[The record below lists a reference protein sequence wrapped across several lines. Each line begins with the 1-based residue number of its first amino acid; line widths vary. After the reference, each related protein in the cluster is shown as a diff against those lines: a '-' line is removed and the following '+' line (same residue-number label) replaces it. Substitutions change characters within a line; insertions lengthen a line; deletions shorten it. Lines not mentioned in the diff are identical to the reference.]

1 MPKPAPVILIPGL
14 LCDAL
19 LWAPQIV
26 ALADVARCW
35 VPDHARHDTVADIAH
50 SILTQAPFAQFSLAG
65 LSMGGYVAL
74 EIMRQAPSRVERL
87 ALLDTSPLP
96 DTPEGTKARH
106 DLIALWASRGADAV
120 ITAMLPKLVR
130 PDARHDP
137 MLGALVRTMALN
149 TGYDGFVAQQTAIMH
164 RPDSQAT
171 LASIACPTL
180 VLCGA
185 QDVLTPPDLHTDM
198 ARQIPGAQRVLVENA
213 GHLSTLEQPQAVS
226 DALRTWLA

>member
-1 MPKPAPVILIPGL
+1 MPKPAPLVLIPGL

-19 LWAPQIV
+19 LWAPQIA

-35 VPDHARHDTVADIAH
+35 VPDHARHDNVAEIAH
-50 SILTQAPFAQFSLAG
+50 SVLAQAPFEQFSLAG

-74 EIMRQAPSRVERL
+74 EIMRQAPSRVQRL

-96 DTPEGTKARH
+96 DTPESTKARH
-106 DLIALWASRGADAV
+106 DLIALWASRGAEAV
-120 ITAMLPKLVR
+120 VTAMLPRLVR
-130 PDARHDP
+130 AQVRHDP
-137 MLGALVRTMALN
+137 LLGALVRTMALN
-149 TGYDGFVAQQTAIMH
+149 TGYDGFVAQQTAIMQ

-171 LASIACPTL
+171 LARIACPTL

-185 QDVLTPPDLHTDM
+185 QDSLTPPELHDDM
-198 ARQIPGAQRVLVENA
+198 ARQIPGAQRVLVDNA

-226 DALRTWLA
+226 EALRAWLA